1 MRKINSIWSDLGAQ
15 FCIVENEGQSIY
27 ICSRFEQAFKVCD
40 ALKQKIPSPTLL
52 NRIKYI
58 MTWDVRCDEMA
69 VDLNEFDVLTEN
81 VLKPSK
87 KSDIN
92 CKIGTNYV

>member
-1 MRKINSIWSDLGAQ
+1 
-15 FCIVENEGQSIY
+15 
-27 ICSRFEQAFKVCD
+27 
-40 ALKQKIPSPTLL
+40 
-52 NRIKYI
+52 

-87 KSDIN
+87 NQILN